1 MSEIVT
7 VLGMHRSGTSL
18 CAHVLHAMG
27 VNMADTPGAS
37 PDNAKGHWERAR
49 INDLNDEV
57 LALFGRGWAQASHV
71 LALPEHW
78 ASDPRVLAVQERLV
92 AYVGSLAG
100 GAFGFKDPR
109 TARLMK
115 MWRGVFDALGARP
128 RFVFCVRE
136 PAQVVRSL
144 QARDRMMEAQG
155 EYRWLIYNAAAI
167 TGVAGDPVCIVSY
180 EDWFDQPARTAERL
194 ATFVGCEAPEEL
206 ELRAL
211 IDQGLRHDS
220 AQESAQSLASR
231 LYGLIRAGAAENVFS
246 ADVRTLAA
254 DIEAFARA
262 VQPLLVEGEISRASV
277 ARQNRVIADLTDAL
291 RQARGYRFHLV
302 LRAPGCKSLKERTLC

>member
-1 MSEIVT
+1 
-7 VLGMHRSGTSL
+7 
-18 CAHVLHAMG
+18 
-27 VNMADTPGAS
+27 
-37 PDNAKGHWERAR
+37 
-49 INDLNDEV
+49 
-57 LALFGRGWAQASHV
+57 
-71 LALPEHW
+71 
-78 ASDPRVLAVQERLV
+78 
-92 AYVGSLAG
+92 
-100 GAFGFKDPR
+100 
-109 TARLMK
+109 
-115 MWRGVFDALGARP
+115 
-128 RFVFCVRE
+128 VFCVRE

-291 RQARGYRFHLV
+291 RQARGY
-302 LRAPGCKSLKERTLC
+302 